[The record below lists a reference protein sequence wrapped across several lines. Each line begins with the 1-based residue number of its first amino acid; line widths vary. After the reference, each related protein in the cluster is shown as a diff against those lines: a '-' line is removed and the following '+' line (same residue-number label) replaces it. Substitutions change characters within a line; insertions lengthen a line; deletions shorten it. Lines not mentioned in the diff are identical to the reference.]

1 MATVTMTLYEALAKK
16 KILEDQ
22 VHNTKNYRMID
33 KKLTYS
39 DTTPTG
45 VQINEV
51 KSAIQSAFSSSVSL
65 LYNYIALKSA
75 INDANAS
82 IQVEINGTSY
92 SIANA
97 IIRQRELDREEAM
110 YSRMLSN
117 VNILRDD
124 VNKTNE
130 RYLSADEVSKYVSK
144 ILGDSKKDQ
153 TLIDSIVD
161 KYKKEHQ
168 VELYDPLNTE
178 ELALNRLDEIKS
190 FREQIH
196 FVLTQANCNNKITV
210 DFAD

>member
-22 VHNTKNYRMID
+22 VNNTKNYRMID

-45 VQINEV
+45 VPINEV

-65 LYNYIALKSA
+65 LYNYIVLKSA

-110 YSRMLSN
+110 YERMLSN

-153 TLIDSIVD
+153 TLIDSVAD

-210 DFAD
+210 DFWD